1 MSRLSEAEYEEYIQ
15 LLSAWVDAE
24 KAIEGMEQE
33 VDQRARDRAREAYA
47 AVRSF
52 RAAKGLEVGA
62 QARLEAAAET
72 RVAQQRNAPI

>member
-62 QARLEAAAET
+62 QARVEAAAET